1 MVDNNRKISLA
12 VENLSEKASKL
23 FTLPS
28 IVFQLQEMLYSQTST
43 AEEIGELIGL
53 DPALTA
59 RILRLA
65 NSSFY
70 NFPAQIDTVSRAVTV
85 VGTNEIYNL
94 ALATAAVSTFRG
106 VNTKIIDMPGFW
118 RHSVYTGLFARNLLT
133 QIGIRNGESMFVAG
147 LLHNIGLLVLVEQAP
162 EKVNEVARIDKG
174 LPSWEK
180 EQKVLHF
187 KLAEVSGDLLKAWDL
202 PASLCEPVLYQ
213 HQPEAASEQFQQQT
227 ACVYLGSRVASSLI
241 YQCDFDYMDSISPE
255 ALTLAGVDQENI
267 AEAMSSTE
275 NNVQQILSILYPEA
289 L

>member
-1 MVDNNRKISLA
+1 M
-12 VENLSEKASKL
+12 ENLSEKASKL

-28 IVFQLQEMLYSQTST
+28 IVFQLQEMLYNQTST

-70 NFPAQIDTVSRAVTV
+70 SFPAQIDTVSRAVTI

-106 VNTKIIDMPGFW
+106 VNSKIIDMPRFW

-133 QIGIRNGESMFVAG
+133 QIGIRNAESVFVAG
-147 LLHNIGLLVLVEQAP
+147 LLHNIGLLVLLEQAP
-162 EKVNEVARIDKG
+162 EKVNEVADIEKG

-180 EQKVLHF
+180 EQKILNF
-187 KLAEVSGDLLKAWDL
+187 RLSEVSGDLLKAWNL
-202 PASLCEPVLYQ
+202 PPSLCEPVFHQ
-213 HQPEAASEQFQQQT
+213 HHPENTAEEFQQSA
-227 ACVYLGSRVASSLI
+227 ACVYLGLRVASSI
-241 YQCDFDYMDSISPE
+241 VYDCEYDYMGSLTPE
-255 ALTLAGVDQENI
+255 AFALAGVDQENI
-267 AEAMSSTE
+267 AEAMVYADE
-275 NNVQQILSILYPEA
+275 NVHQILAILCPEA